1 MFYKHLF
8 FIKQYIQKHLAI
20 LAAPLVLVLVLS
32 LLPEAAHAGTLGSI
46 LSALTYIPLSFAYLI
61 LALVTL
67 LSGLVAELC
76 GAFLNWIT
84 GPAFITLK
92 YTNNE
97 FVNLGLGITK
107 NFVNLILVVFLI
119 YIALAIA
126 LRLKERAT
134 KQTLVYLIIIA
145 LLVNFAPVFCG
156 LIVDATNIVQNYF
169 LAGIQK
175 GVSGIVTDSLSF
187 SDLGKTAN
195 TISDDWA
202 AKLGIFTKL
211 LLIIIMNISIAFAL
225 LLFAAIFF
233 FRLIAI
239 WILVILSPLAFVAW
253 ILPAT
258 KKFWTL
264 WWNQFIQW
272 SIIGI
277 PLAFFLYLVMATTT
291 VLNNTFRAK
300 MTLPGISTD
309 TVGLLNMVLPYIA
322 ITALLYFGFVIGLKT
337 SAMGASSAIKMTKG
351 LGKWTGR
358 KTLQQTAGRFFAS
371 ERGKKF
377 VTAKLPEGK
386 SRFGKIAYSAIGAV
400 GTATGARWAARGIQ
414 RVGAVY
420 GAQQSKVVEDEKK
433 KIKEQFGND
442 YERAAA
448 TAGTILPGN
457 FHKKIA
463 MNQYL
468 AETKGGKGLKELG
481 DSRLREYTGLTARY
495 APHLI
500 ENVVKYNRKL
510 IDDEK
515 IGPEIQRILVPGELS
530 KDKDLIN
537 LVDNGIITEEINTKK
552 GKAAAIRKVAIK
564 KIVSKLKS
572 EDIDKLGDDDFED
585 EIFKQMIGLC
595 KPWNFIDKIGTEK
608 GLNYIEDIQKEIE
621 KNWQAVAK
629 LNPTVLR
636 AAYTIGG
643 QALLRNYV
651 INGKEIT
658 KIKEI
663 NEIIKSSATKKQK
676 EAEQPGKIIWD
687 KELAEKKEQ
696 AQKEY
701 EKKQKEQEE
710 QKQKESPKP
719 KKPGL
724 TGEGSGYVGGGAP

>member
-1 MFYKHLF
+1 MFYKHLS

-175 GVSGIVTDSLSF
+175 GVSGIVTDSLSL

-358 KTLQQTAGRFFAS
+358 KALGATAFGLEKARAN
-371 ERGKKF
+371 
-377 VTAKLPEGK
+377 LPESVRKWGERQMTTKKWGADKGGVAGAGLRALSTINPLRYARRGFGALIGGK
-386 SRFGKIAYSAIGAV
+386 TVEAEQKAIEKAEKAIPENATSATLLSGFNAAMTDDTKIAYLNTAIKRKKLGDMM
-400 GTATGARWAARGIQ
+400 
-414 RVGAVY
+414 
-420 GAQQSKVVEDEKK
+420 DEKK
-433 KIKEQFGND
+433 FGENNVITKEQL
-442 YERAAA
+442 AK
-448 TAGTILPGN
+448 ILKKA
-457 FHKKIA
+457 KKIEA
-463 MNQYL
+463 D
-468 AETKGGKGLKELG
+468 G
-481 DSRLREYTGLTARY
+481 
-495 APHLI
+495 
-500 ENVVKYNRKL
+500 
-510 IDDEK
+510 
-515 IGPEIQRILVPGELS
+515 
-530 KDKDLIN
+530 
-537 LVDNGIITEEINTKK
+537 
-552 GKAAAIRKVAIK
+552 AIK
-564 KIVSKLKS
+564 KAVPDVAAKYLVTEEDIKDAQGNLKDPKIDTYAKFIVSKMNAEDYKNIAIESLK
-572 EDIDKLGDDDFED
+572 DDDVMDAILHLAKPGFIQNLINAHGMAAINAIEQTIVKKSAELNLD
-585 EIFKQMIGLC
+585 QENYLEKTNSGLR
-595 KPWNFIDKIGTEK
+595 KFLMTGPGA
-608 GLNYIEDIQKEIE
+608 GLI
-621 KNWQAVAK
+621 
-629 LNPTVLR
+629 
-636 AAYTIGG
+636 TIPSAG
-643 QALLRNYV
+643 QP
-651 INGKEIT
+651 
-658 KIKEI
+658 
-663 NEIIKSSATKKQK
+663 
-676 EAEQPGKIIWD
+676 AEQPGKIIFD
-687 KELAEKKEQ
+687 NELAEKKEQ